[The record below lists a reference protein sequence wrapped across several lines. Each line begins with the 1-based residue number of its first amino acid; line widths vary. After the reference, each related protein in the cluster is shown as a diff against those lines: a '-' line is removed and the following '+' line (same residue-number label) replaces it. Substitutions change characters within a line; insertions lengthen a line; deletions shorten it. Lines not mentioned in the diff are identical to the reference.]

1 MNFSLKPGGDL
12 ALEVGRGR
20 DKPAAN
26 GSDTH
31 WSHSMVQYKREIKVE
46 LFGRWAGIETQDN
59 KDPTEFSAL

>member
-1 MNFSLKPGGDL
+1 MNFRLKLGGDL
-12 ALEVGRGR
+12 ALQVGRGR

-31 WSHSMVQYKREIKVE
+31 WSHTMVQCKRETKVE
-46 LFGRWAGIETQDN
+46 LFGRWAGIETEVN